1 MRNEPIVIS
10 LLLFAALF
18 LADEYGWL
26 TSLAMASGLTM
37 LTLYSPI
44 LKLGDTFWRL
54 SRRLTILSSD
64 GNVAFVQ
71 RVVLKE
77 EGVTTLWVMIGPL
90 LFVPS
95 LLILRY
101 ASAGLGIDY
110 IIQTAFTTALLSI
123 IMIIETS
130 TAPQGTSLRLI
141 KASILSGLMVFI
153 SAMVTG
159 YASDLV
165 SVSLSSSYISVLL
178 TTDIRNVPYLASN
191 GITNVVIG
199 GQGVRDALVTV
210 PITTSSLVWLLLNL
224 TCFRSDPWS
233 QRLLV
238 PIPLSNMG

>member
-1 MRNEPIVIS
+1 VRNEPLAIS

-18 LADEYGWL
+18 LTDKYGWP
-26 TSLAMASGLTM
+26 TSLAIASGLTM
-37 LTLYSPI
+37 LTLYTPI
-44 LKLGDTFWRL
+44 LRLGDTFWRL
-54 SRRLTILSSD
+54 SRRFTILSSG

-71 RVVLKE
+71 RVVLEE
-77 EGVTTLWVMIGPL
+77 EGVTTLWVMMGPL

-110 IIQTAFTTALLSI
+110 IIQTAFTTSLLSI
-123 IMIIETS
+123 IMISETS

-141 KASILSGLMVFI
+141 RASILSGLMVFI
-153 SAMVTG
+153 SAMIMG
-159 YASDLV
+159 YASEDPV
-165 SVSLSSSYISVLL
+165 SVSLSSSYLSVLL

-224 TCFRSDPWS
+224 
-233 QRLLV
+233 LLV
-238 PIPLSNMG
+238 